1 MKKNNPDI
9 FSSTNTLRILSFMM
23 ENPGKEFLGS
33 EIQKATRL
41 SRAGIYIALREL
53 IKLRLVRNIKKGK
66 FLIYAVVYDD
76 PVVKQF
82 KVLKNVQALTPMI
95 GKLKPVS
102 DRVVLYGSSSRGE
115 DDHSS
120 DIDLFVLSKDPESV
134 QRIVAGFKTKRAIQA
149 VIKSPSE
156 LPEFKEKENV
166 YFQEVDRG
174 IIMWE
179 AKE

>member
-1 MKKNNPDI
+1 
-9 FSSTNTLRILSFMM
+9 
-23 ENPGKEFLGS
+23 
-33 EIQKATRL
+33 
-41 SRAGIYIALREL
+41 
-53 IKLRLVRNIKKGK
+53 LRLVRNIKKGK
-66 FLIYAVVYDD
+66 FLIYEVAYDD
-76 PVVKQF
+76 SVVKQF

-95 GKLKPVS
+95 GKLKSVS
-102 DRVVLYGSSSRGE
+102 ERVVLYGSSSRGE

-134 QRIVAGFKTKRAIQA
+134 QRIVSGFKTKRAIQA